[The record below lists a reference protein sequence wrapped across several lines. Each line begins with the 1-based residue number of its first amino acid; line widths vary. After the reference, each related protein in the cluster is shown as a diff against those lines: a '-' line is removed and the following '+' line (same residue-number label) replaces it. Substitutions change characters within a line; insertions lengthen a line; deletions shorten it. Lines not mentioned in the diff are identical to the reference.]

1 MLSSLRRHAVRQVSA
16 SKDGVAPGRAELH
29 IQPGAP
35 QAGSAVSSKR
45 LVNPAAMRKYCIA
58 RVMNRETQKAIEM
71 KPNGRQNSYG
81 RRSPHAQAAES
92 TPAYDADNIHL
103 LPESPPLWVNGD
115 IRRENFLV
123 FLNDLLSSS
132 NFASANQLYVQL
144 IFQTRIVEEF
154 DAMETV
160 SDILVD
166 HLPAGPLPRF
176 SEAELLGVCFSLI
189 ATGLSNHALQLW
201 RHFDAPNGK
210 HSASSLTPHVHY
222 YSQAF
227 ESAYTRSADV
237 RNVQLL
243 VAVMEVAHA
252 QKDSA
257 LVAELFERLVG
268 GTIGD
273 LGLEKVSKS
282 DVPATPL
289 WHTSYIRQLRT
300 LEIGLSHL
308 DPQFEG
314 ERIITYLNTYR
325 LKFATCW
332 TPKILL
338 RFYELLAAV
347 KANPE
352 HEYYASD
359 LETKIKKL
367 SYKIATHETLQAIRN
382 EPALL
387 RVRES
392 LKDILFIGETAPEV
406 AEPVKVTSET
416 LSKGTFGINPSSDL
430 SALAT
435 GHPGIVNLVARAVEL
450 TEASA
455 TDNYQVIKQ
464 IYLECFELPHFFHDR
479 TSVSDAA
486 LKLFANGNDGL
497 AVAWIYQRMIEQG
510 IGISVNVRNSLLFWS
525 LRKRSDTTQ
534 CIEFFND
541 LLVAL
546 GPQSANG
553 ATMLLLLEAIQAR
566 GDLHA
571 AMKILE
577 YTRENLTSWTAL
589 KHALE
594 TCFSLALAHK
604 DISRLKILVDEMVV
618 KVPKTYNSRWRPQLL
633 HFLQTEDIAWE
644 PPMATE
650 VSERGLFF

>member
-1 MLSSLRRHAVRQVSA
+1 MLASLRRHATRQVSA
-16 SKDGVAPGRAELH
+16 SKDGAALGRAEH
-29 IQPGAP
+29 HVRPGAP
-35 QAGSAVSSKR
+35 HAGAVAPSKR
-45 LVNPAAMRKYCIA
+45 LVNSVAVRQYCIA
-58 RVMNRETQKAIEM
+58 RVVNRETQKAIDV
-71 KPNGRQNSYG
+71 KTNGRQSPYG
-81 RRSPHAQAAES
+81 RRNAHAQGVES
-92 TPAYDADNIHL
+92 TTAYDAESIHL
-103 LPESPPLWVNGD
+103 LPESPPLWVKGD
-115 IRRENFLV
+115 FKRENFLV
-123 FLNDLLSSS
+123 FINDLLSSS
-132 NFASANQLYVQL
+132 NFDSATHLYVQL
-144 IFQTRIVEEF
+144 IFQTRILAEYEE
-154 DAMETV
+154 METV

-166 HLPAGPLPRF
+166 QLPAGPIPRL
-176 SEAELLGVCFSLI
+176 SEAELLSCCFSLI
-189 ATGLSNHALQLW
+189 ATGLPNHALQLW
-201 RHFDAPNGK
+201 RHFDAPNGQ
-210 HSASSLTPHVHY
+210 HSASSLTPHAHY

-243 VAVMEVAHA
+243 VSIMEVAHA
-252 QKDSA
+252 QKDA
-257 LVAELFERLVG
+257 PLVAELFERLVG
-268 GTIGD
+268 GTISD
-273 LGLEKVSKS
+273 IGLDKVPKS
-282 DVPATPL
+282 DIPATPL

-300 LEIGLSHL
+300 LEIGLSQL
-308 DPQFEG
+308 DPRFDG
-314 ERIITYLNTYR
+314 ERILTYLNTFR

-332 TPKILL
+332 TPKSLM
-338 RFYELLAAV
+338 RFYELLQAV
-347 KANPE
+347 RANPE
-352 HEYYASD
+352 HEFFASD
-359 LETKIKKL
+359 LESKIKNL

-382 EPALL
+382 ESSLA
-387 RVRES
+387 RVRDSHGEIRFVGES
-392 LKDILFIGETAPEV
+392 AAESPQEKPV
-406 AEPVKVTSET
+406 AKIIAR
-416 LSKGTFGINPSSDL
+416 GNFGINPVSDL

-450 TEASA
+450 TEESA

-497 AVAWIYQRMIEQG
+497 AIAWIYQRSIEQD
-510 IGISVNVRNSLLFWS
+510 IGISVNVRNCLLFWS

-566 GDLHA
+566 GDLNA

-594 TCFSLALAHK
+594 TCFSLALALK
-604 DISRLKILVDEMVV
+604 DITRLKVLVDEMSV
-618 KVPKTYNSRWRPQLL
+618 KVPSTYNARWRPQLV

-650 VSERGLFF
+650 VAERGLFF